1 MCPIQHGPWA
11 HASVSPNGL
20 DPFSFSCFA
29 ELTVVTNTQATQH
42 QHMPTSSMHCLR
54 CWRCDLMIYRT
65 TLCRHVNAAG
75 AVGSCRLNTVHKE
88 EFTASTGLTPLTVC
102 VSLRQPTT
110 VCLFAYLKNHAT
122 ALYQILCMHVALAR
136 SSSDVVVICYVLPVL
151 RVISSRVTRERYSR
165 NYCTSFKNIFL
176 DDKDYQVHVVT
187 CALGAKSAILDCL
200 IASENES

>member
-1 MCPIQHGPWA
+1 M
-11 HASVSPNGL
+11 
-20 DPFSFSCFA
+20 
-29 ELTVVTNTQATQH
+29 
-42 QHMPTSSMHCLR
+42 
-54 CWRCDLMIYRT
+54 
-65 TLCRHVNAAG
+65 
-75 AVGSCRLNTVHKE
+75 
-88 EFTASTGLTPLTVC
+88 
-102 VSLRQPTT
+102 SLRQPTT

-151 RVISSRVTRERYSR
+151 RVISSRVTRERYSW

-200 IASENES
+200 IASENESWVELTFECVCLFLHSGHEWYITGRRWMDQVELWRDRLLSSQLFTSTVDASYQPVVHWSRGTQSQCISG